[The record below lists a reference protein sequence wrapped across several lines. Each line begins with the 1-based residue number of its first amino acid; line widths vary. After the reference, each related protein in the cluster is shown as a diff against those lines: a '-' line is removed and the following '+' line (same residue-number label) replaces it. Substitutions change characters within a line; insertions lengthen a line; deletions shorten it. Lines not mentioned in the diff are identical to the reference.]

1 MGELSSDGSNESPHR
16 TAPLPRLPLPRQH
29 RGGEEEEEEEEEDAD
44 RGVESSKG

>member
-1 MGELSSDGSNESPHR
+1 MVELSSDGSNESPHR

-29 RGGEEEEEEEEEDAD
+29 RGGEEEEEEDAD